1 MHANDLT
8 AAGVQARL
16 HAANQLPT
24 GTSITAIDV
33 HPVGTGQ
40 VADSYRITPTYTDAG
55 GGPSS
60 IVTKVTAD
68 GPQSRAAGRSE
79 LNYVREVQHARDCN
93 AAGELDLEP
102 KPADV

>member
-8 AAGVQARL
+8 AAWVQARL

-40 VADSYRITPTYTDAG
+40 VADSYRISRPIPTPGEGRRA
-55 GGPSS
+55 SS
-60 IVTKVTAD
+60 PRSPRTA
-68 GPQSRAAGRSE
+68 RKAAPP
-79 LNYVREVQHARDCN
+79 
-93 AAGELDLEP
+93 AA
-102 KPADV
+102 AN